1 MSFKTASP
9 ADASEAIKKNP
20 DAVYLDVRTEQEFS
34 QGHPA
39 GALNIPVLFFEAQG
53 GPPRPNDDFLD
64 VVRRHI
70 DPAREIFVG
79 CQSGAR
85 SQRAADLLVNA
96 GYTAVTNVSGGF
108 GGQRDRAG
116 NVLVPGWRDS
126 GLPVESGA
134 TQGRSYRDL
143 KSAPRT

>member
-1 MSFKTASP
+1 VSFKNASTT
-9 ADASEAIKKNP
+9 DTFEALKSNP
-20 DAVYLDVRTEQEFS
+20 DAIYLDVRTEQEFA

-39 GALNIPVLFFEAQG
+39 GALNVPVLFFEAQG
-53 GPPRPNDDFLD
+53 GSPRPNDDFLA

-70 DPAREIFVG
+70 DAGREVYVG

-85 SQRAADLLVNA
+85 SQRASDLMVGA
-96 GYTAVTNVSGGF
+96 GYSNVTNVTGGF

-116 NVLVPGWRDS
+116 NVLVAGWRDS

-134 TQGRSYRDL
+134 PQGRCYRDL
-143 KSAPRT
+143 CTEPGK